1 MKNDFKVLSF
11 FNGFFVVF
19 FIIFGCL
26 LDVFGEET
34 KNLQDFINGYK
45 EYTLQF
51 PSPITLNAKILV
63 FNKDTTEPDQ
73 ELKVTL
79 KYDINN
85 LYLSYTPLDL
95 NKTFEVVCSQD
106 YHKCATTS
114 LGIDGENYHVSEY
127 VNKENYPP
135 AWSRLSFFSSM
146 FGYFPSFET
155 VAKDEGE
162 SLSLLELMTN
172 LNDVMVDSNQL
183 TGEYNGI
190 KVTITFFDNS
200 FVPRSVFLDRTTSS
214 GDDECGKLLSYHYEV
229 IKYDTHPKTGCVI
242 PTEYV
247 TSSTTS
253 GGVLP
258 ISDQKKELLM
268 RQGKE
273 MPKFYMPSNVTR
285 NECVIELWRET
296 VLKKKDFEFHEKIN
310 NTALTTILDPP
321 QIGDVRIDDKGDS
334 NPNENMS
341 RIAKDDHRF
350 IRSSWFWFL
359 LIGIAAALTVGA
371 MRLYRVWWKD

>member
-19 FIIFGCL
+19 FVIFGCL

-106 YHKCATTS
+106 YHKCTTTS

-190 KVTITFFDNS
+190 KVTWGTQYIGREF
-200 FVPRSVFLDRTTSS
+200 
-214 GDDECGKLLSYHYEV
+214 CG
-229 IKYDTHPKTGCVI
+229 
-242 PTEYV
+242 
-247 TSSTTS
+247 
-253 GGVLP
+253 
-258 ISDQKKELLM
+258 
-268 RQGKE
+268 
-273 MPKFYMPSNVTR
+273 
-285 NECVIELWRET
+285 
-296 VLKKKDFEFHEKIN
+296 
-310 NTALTTILDPP
+310 
-321 QIGDVRIDDKGDS
+321 
-334 NPNENMS
+334 EN
-341 RIAKDDHRF
+341 A
-350 IRSSWFWFL
+350 
-359 LIGIAAALTVGA
+359 
-371 MRLYRVWWKD
+371 